1 MAANPLHP
9 GYMQPLMH
17 DMIGAAKVPIS
28 VEDEHR
34 SPAAVEYEK
43 GGKTQRRLISDIG
56 KNTGY
61 EATRMEKLMRA
72 SSMSKSEEHIVGLY
86 DGGGDAFEF
95 LVEGTERVF
104 KSIGGG
110 TFRQGFM
117 MTGTFPWTMHKTD
130 SIILWMIVER
140 LSIHDIFSEI
150 LAYKDDEDG
159 ASVLSYFWLKHR
171 SARMPNLRLT
181 WQQLLTLMATGK
193 MDANKFTC
201 PRKRL
206 AELKKCCTQLFQP
219 ENAEAIKTLVL
230 IDSVHAGHYRSTIDA
245 ITNNP
250 TSTSATALASILQHF
265 DEKQSTWAA
274 NKEAQAVAGKVTK
287 PKGGVGKDTKTPT
300 QTPSESAMA
309 KVMKT
314 QVAAVKQLT
323 AAVKRNGGK
332 GGGSGGGGRGGK
344 KQKPGTCGNCGS
356 SDHRYKNCPKI
367 ECHNCNKLGHIA
379 PYCRA
384 KGGGRYKDSE
394 MTSDG
399 ESG

>member
-17 DMIGAAKVPIS
+17 DMIGAAQVPTS
-28 VEDEHR
+28 VMDEHQ

-43 GGKTQRRLISDIG
+43 GGKYQRRLISDIG

-72 SSMSKSEEHIVGLY
+72 SNMSKSEEPIVGLY

-95 LVEGTERVF
+95 LVEATERVF
-104 KSIGGG
+104 KSVGGG
-110 TFRQGFM
+110 TFRAHFM

-171 SARMPNLRLT
+171 SARMPNLRIT
-181 WQQLLTLMATGK
+181 WQMLHTLMATGK

-206 AELKKCCTQLFQP
+206 AEIKKCCAQLFQP

-274 NKEAQAVAGKVTK
+274 NQEAQAVAGKVTK
-287 PKGGVGKDTKTPT
+287 PKGRAGKDTQTPT
-300 QTPSESAMA
+300 QTPSQIEMA

-332 GGGSGGGGRGGK
+332 GGGSGGGGRGSK
-344 KQKPGTCGNCGS
+344 KQKRGTCGNCGS
-356 SDHRYKNCPKI
+356 SDHRYKDCPKI

>member
-1 MAANPLHP
+1 
-9 GYMQPLMH
+9 MH
-17 DMIGAAKVPIS
+17 DMIGAAKVPRS
-28 VEDEHR
+28 VLDEHR

-43 GGKTQRRLISDIG
+43 GGRKTTRLISDIC
-56 KNTGY
+56 KNSGY
-61 EATRMEKLMRA
+61 EAKHLEKLMLA
-72 SSMSKSEEHIVGLY
+72 SSMSKSEELIVGLY

-95 LVEGTERVF
+95 FVEATESVF
-104 KSIGGG
+104 KSVGGG
-110 TFRQGFM
+110 TFRADFM
-117 MTGTFPWTMHKTD
+117 MTGIFPWTMHKTD
-130 SIILWMIVER
+130 SIILWLIVQR
-140 LSIHDIFSEI
+140 LSMHDIFSEI

-181 WQQLLTLMATGK
+181 WQTLQTLMATGK

-206 AELKKCCTQLFQP
+206 AEIKKACTQLFQP

-230 IDSVHAGHYRSTIDA
+230 IDSVHPGHYRSTIDA

-250 TSTSATALASILQHF
+250 TATPATALASILQHF

-274 NKEAQAVAGKVTK
+274 NQEAQAVAGKVTK
-287 PKGGVGKDTKTPT
+287 PKGRVGKDTKTPT
-300 QTPSESAMA
+300 QTPGEIAMA

-314 QVAAVKQLT
+314 QVAAIKQLT
-323 AAVKRNGGK
+323 NSVNRNGGK
-332 GGGSGGGGRGGK
+332 GGGSGGGGHGGK
-344 KQKPGTCGNCGS
+344 KQKRGKCGNCNS
-356 SDHRYKNCPKI
+356 SDHHFKNCPKI
-367 ECHNCNKLGHIA
+367 QCNNCGKLGHIK

-394 MTSDG
+394 MTSGD
-399 ESG
+399 ESD

>member
-43 GGKTQRRLISDIG
+43 GGKTQRRLISDIC
-56 KNTGY
+56 KNSGY

-171 SARMPNLRLT
+171 SARMPNLRIT
-181 WQQLLTLMATGK
+181 WQMLHTLMATGK

-230 IDSVHAGHYRSTIDA
+230 IDSVHPGHYKSTIEA

-250 TSTSATALASILQHF
+250 NATSATALASILQHF